1 MYQGILK
8 IVNIATRG
16 GKVPPLYLFISYILP
31 GAIYFRYLT
40 GTFKLLPFLL
50 ISISIIPL
58 MAATNLFDDYF
69 DYKYGYDKEYS
80 PNTRYRKH
88 PIYYFGVSKNYL
100 LIWGS
105 ISVAIYFIL
114 FSIISYIYGIYELII
129 AIIGFILGYGYTG
142 PPFGFKYKAMGE
154 ASVVLSALLIS
165 IMVFY
170 GESADFSMKEIIFAV
185 PYSIILVPVLF
196 LGNYRDMDYD
206 KSQGMKT
213 LPVILGAERSRY
225 IPATIFIIFYLLIII
240 YYVENIYPI
249 MSVLSLMTIPVSF
262 YGVRKW
268 MDLPDSRYENF
279 MGNLIFLDTIVLSL
293 LILL

>member
-1 MYQGILK
+1 M
-8 IVNIATRG
+8 NIATRG

>member
-1 MYQGILK
+1 VYQGILK
-8 IVNIATRG
+8 IVNIASRG

-40 GTFKLLPFLL
+40 GTFKILPFLL

-88 PIYYFGVSKNYL
+88 PIYYFGVSEEYL
-100 LIWGS
+100 LIWGI
-105 ISVAIYFIL
+105 ISVVIYFIL

-170 GESADFSMKEIIFAV
+170 GESADFSMNEIIFAV

-206 KSQGMKT
+206 RSQGIKT
-213 LPVILGAERSRY
+213 LPIILGAERSRY

-240 YYVENIYPI
+240 YYLENIYPI
-249 MSVLSLMTIPVSF
+249 MSVLSLMTIPFSF

-268 MDLPDSRYENF
+268 MDLPDTRYENF
-279 MGNLIFLDTIVLSL
+279 MGNLIFLNTIVLSL

>member
-8 IVNIATRG
+8 IVNIASRG

-31 GAIYFRYLT
+31 GAIYYKYLT

-88 PIYYFGVSKNYL
+88 PIYYFGVGEKYL
-100 LIWGS
+100 LIWGF

-170 GESADFSMKEIIFAV
+170 GESADFSMNEIIFAV

-206 KSQGMKT
+206 KSQGIKT
-213 LPVILGAERSRY
+213 LPIILGAERSRY

-240 YYVENIYPI
+240 YYLESIYPI
-249 MSVLSLMTIPVSF
+249 MSVLSLITIPVSF

-268 MDLPDSRYENF
+268 MDLPDTRYENF
-279 MGNLIFLDTIVLSL
+279 MGNLIFLDTIVISL

>member
-1 MYQGILK
+1 M
-8 IVNIATRG
+8 NIATRG

-100 LIWGS
+100 LIWGF

-142 PPFGFKYKAMGE
+142 PPFGFKYKALGE
-154 ASVVLSALLIS
+154 ASVVLSSLLIS

-196 LGNYRDMDYD
+196 LGNYRDIDYD

>member
-1 MYQGILK
+1 VYQGILK
-8 IVNIATRG
+8 IVSIASRG

-40 GTFKLLPFLL
+40 GTFKILPFFL

-58 MAATNLFDDYF
+58 LAATNLFDDYF

-88 PIYYFGVSKNYL
+88 PIYYFGVSEGYL
-100 LIWGS
+100 LIWGIIS
-105 ISVAIYFIL
+105 IAIYFIM
-114 FSIISYIYGIYELII
+114 FSIISRIYGIYELII

-142 PPFGFKYKAMGE
+142 PPFGFKYKALGE

-165 IMVFY
+165 LMVFY
-170 GESADFSMKEIIFAV
+170 AESGHFSMNVIIFAV
-185 PYSIILVPVLF
+185 PYSVILVPVLF
-196 LGNYRDMDYD
+196 LGNYRDIHYD

-213 LPVILGAERSRY
+213 LPIILGVERSKY
-225 IPATIFIIFYLLIII
+225 VPAAIFIIFYLLIIL
-240 YYVENIYPI
+240 YYLKNIYPI
-249 MSVLSLMTIPVSF
+249 MSVFSVITIPISF

-268 MDLPDSRYENF
+268 MNLFDTQYENF
-279 MGNLIFLDTIVLSL
+279 MGNLIFLNTIVLSL
-293 LILL
+293 FILL